1 MSKSSGNSTVCLVLT
16 CNPGKEAAA
25 EPSELER
32 EIIGLFDELRDRLLR
47 YLLSLGL
54 PVCDGEEIV
63 QEAFLSLFLHLQR
76 GRSRENLR
84 GWLFRVARNQA
95 LKRRAADRRRSDIL
109 GWNNGA
115 SEAVADPMPDPE
127 QQAAWNQHTA
137 KLQAVLQ
144 ALPSQDQECLG
155 LRAEGLKYREIA
167 EVLGISL
174 GSVSASLARSLSRF
188 ERASGV
194 NL

>member
-1 MSKSSGNSTVCLVLT
+1 MSNSYGNSTVSLVLT
-16 CNPGKEAAA
+16 CDPKKETAAR
-25 EPSELER
+25 PSELEI
-32 EIIGLFDELRDRLLR
+32 EILGLFDELRDRLLR
-47 YLLSLGL
+47 YLLSIGL
-54 PVCDGEEIV
+54 PVSDGEEIV

-95 LKRRAADRRRSDIL
+95 LKRLAADKRRSDVL
-109 GWNNGA
+109 GWDNGA
-115 SEAVADPMPDPE
+115 SEAVADTMPDPE

-137 KLQAVLQ
+137 RLHAVLQ

-167 EVLGISL
+167 EALGISL
-174 GSVSASLARSLSRF
+174 GSVSASLARSLARF
-188 ERASGV
+188 QRASRR
-194 NL
+194 